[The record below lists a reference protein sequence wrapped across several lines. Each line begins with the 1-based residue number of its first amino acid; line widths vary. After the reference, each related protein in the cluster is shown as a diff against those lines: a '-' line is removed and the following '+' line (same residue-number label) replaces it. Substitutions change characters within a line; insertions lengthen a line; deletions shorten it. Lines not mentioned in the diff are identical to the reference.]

1 MSARPPNT
9 EKVRPLPCVM
19 KEGKGAMSGVRG
31 TAYVPTSITDTVDTG
46 PAELLPGEVGGVKQ
60 QLPIGLLV
68 ARWHVRPCPASLT
81 SHDAVVEAS
90 ASTWLRKS

>member
-31 TAYVPTSITDTVDTG
+31 TAYVPTFITDTVDTG
-46 PAELLPGEVGGVKQ
+46 PAELLPGEVAVVKHYQWQGGIFAPA
-60 QLPIGLLV
+60 QLPHL
-68 ARWHVRPCPASLT
+68 P
-81 SHDAVVEAS
+81 
-90 ASTWLRKS
+90 